1 MDKTVKTREVTH
13 TYIQWTVLLVSRSDT
28 VKTPYI
34 PKIKGN
40 KLNCFTKEWSNK
52 QTKQKHINNLNTKKK
67 KKEKEREY
75 IYCAKP
81 EVDLCVS
88 ALGGWVFRFGP
99 DRWTH

>member
-1 MDKTVKTREVTH
+1 MVE
-13 TYIQWTVLLVSRSDT
+13 
-28 VKTPYI
+28 
-34 PKIKGN
+34 
-40 KLNCFTKEWSNK
+40 
-52 QTKQKHINNLNTKKK
+52 QTKQKHINNLNTKIKK
-67 KKEKEREY
+67 NKKREN